1 MHFKYRGRG
10 EQKRKRA
17 GSLPAGKNLIETVK
31 ALETYFSCRHV
42 FVCGIHTKF
51 YWNCESCED
60 WFFLSACILEFLPVI
75 TKWYPAKVWWR
86 LASPL
91 NLPTCLF
98 NVGLIAFGLV
108 QRTPLKKEKRWTF
121 LTLHIHC
128 GLWLMHNLFGQ
139 NSGE

>member
-1 MHFKYRGRG
+1 MLDLATSFQPYSLLLPTFSTLNQLFFSFPELSSLRMHFKYRGRG

-60 WFFLSACILEFLPVI
+60 
-75 TKWYPAKVWWR
+75 
-86 LASPL
+86 
-91 NLPTCLF
+91 
-98 NVGLIAFGLV
+98 
-108 QRTPLKKEKRWTF
+108 
-121 LTLHIHC
+121 
-128 GLWLMHNLFGQ
+128 
-139 NSGE
+139 